1 MFPHE
6 TIILTS
12 LISSGQCQVNKSI
25 DQVAIVILFGQ
36 QYHSS
41 AKYLC
46 KMLAKIKIFNIYLM
60 QESWQI

>member
-6 TIILTS
+6 PIILTS

-25 DQVAIVILFGQ
+25 DQEAIVILFAQ
-36 QYHSS
+36 QYHSP

-46 KMLAKIKIFNIYLM
+46 KMLA
-60 QESWQI
+60 QINFF

>member
-1 MFPHE
+1 MFPHA

-25 DQVAIVILFGQ
+25 NQVAIVILFAR

-46 KMLAKIKIFNIYLM
+46 KMLAKIKKI
-60 QESWQI
+60 